1 MKQIFKHP
9 RRLVTGL
16 AAVGIAPALATVAQ
30 ADTEP
35 FPAEL
40 TQLIAE
46 AKALNIQVVEGP
58 NKTFGTNVDLQT
70 YYDSL
75 VHKLQ
80 DLVIQAK
87 TTKATNENAQKAYQE
102 AQAKYE
108 KDLATYQA
116 KQKEYEA
123 QKTQFSQESDQY
135 KKLQAD
141 YQKQLAEYQQKLD
154 AWKQQSKADADAQTK
169 YQADLAQYE
178 KLKQEDAKAQAEYEK
193 KKADYE
199 KASTQASE
207 DTSHYNEA
215 KKEYAKAMAD
225 YQAKLAQYK
234 TDLADYE
241 TKKAQYDKD
250 LAEYNKAVAGSST
263 SDSEYAKKLTE
274 YETAK
279 KKYDADLVAYNQA
292 QSKYQSDLATY
303 KTQKAQYDSAMAQM
317 EATKNQAGHLSQAA
331 AQSLVYRSEPT
342 ARATGSDLVNAQP
355 ITRAGLQR
363 AFDRVGLDRYYIDEL
378 VNNKDAFNIAVSS
391 TGSTQ
396 ESMSTNG
403 KQGLG
408 AGQDSITAYRIGRNG
423 SLTIDYTN
431 LKNSSYNGEP
441 LSKVSMTVSIDPS
454 SQNISDS
461 GIVAFTQDPKLGF
474 NVQFRRGDDNNKR
487 YMLKF
492 NVTMKFYDSKGNLIN
507 LTDENNA
514 LLGMSSFNSHQEPI
528 GIVEGFVPGPGTS
541 VIGITGSSIQNQ
553 GGRYYSNKLEN
564 TQGQFGQDNID
575 STNNPYFWYLGSVLK
590 MTGTSPTFQVF
601 SGDPTQ
607 FGRPEPD
614 RTYIPGLWMTATSE
628 LATTVAIK
636 PTEPKAPVK
645 PTEPVKPT
653 KSPTTVP
660 NKPVEPKKP
669 VAPEKPSITP
679 PVTPNTPPTT
689 PPTPPTPKAG
699 EKPKE
704 PTPKA
709 GEKPKE
715 PESPNRPQPKD
726 PADPATTP
734 PVKPEA
740 PKVTPTQ
747 IPPFT
752 VQKGSVTELKTT
764 RWITVTGA
772 ILKAPVVAPDF
783 KPKDTFPGYEF
794 VETKVDG
801 SITTHIYRPIEK
813 PVKKVTTIWV
823 TVTGEVLKP
832 RTDGEKP
839 KENFDGYEF
848 VRTDKDKDGNTTH
861 IYRPVEK
868 PVKKVT
874 TIWVTEK
881 GQVLKPRT
889 DGEHPKEN
897 FDGYEFVR
905 TDKDKDG
912 NTTHIYRP
920 IEKPTKKVTTIWVT
934 EKGQVL
940 KPRTDGEHPKEN
952 FDGYEFVRTDK
963 DKDGNTTHI
972 YRPIEKPVKKV
983 TTIWVTEKG
992 EVLKPRTDGEQPK
1005 VDFDGYEFVRTDKDK
1020 DGNTTHIYRKIEK
1033 PVKKVTTIWV
1043 TEKGQVLKPRT
1054 DGEHPKENF
1063 DGYEFVRTD
1072 KDKDGN
1078 ISHIYKPVKKVTTIW
1093 VTEKGEVLKPRTD
1106 GEQPKENFDGYEFV
1120 RTDKDKDGNTT
1131 HIYRKVE
1138 KSVKK
1143 VTTIWVTEKGEVLKP
1158 RADGEQPKVDFDGYE
1173 FVRTDKD
1180 KDGNISHIYRKV
1192 EKPVKKVTTIWV
1204 TEKGEVLKPRTD
1216 GEQPKVDFDGYEFV
1230 RTDKDKDGN
1239 ISHIYRK
1246 VEKPKVER
1254 KDDKLVYT
1262 PQTAKELPKTGDAGA
1277 LFSFFGALFAGGGL
1291 AGIKRRK
1298 NRK

>member
-1020 DGNTTHIYRKIEK
+1020 DGNTTHIYRKVEK

>member
-9 RRLVTGL
+9 RKLVTGL
-16 AAVGIAPALATVAQ
+16 AAVGIAPALVTVAH

-35 FPAEL
+35 FPTEL

-70 YYDSL
+70 YYDNL

-87 TTKATNENAQKAYQE
+87 TVQTTNENAQKAYQE

-123 QKTQFSQESDQY
+123 QKTQFSQDSDTY

-141 YQKQLAEYQQKLD
+141 YQKQLAEYQKKLD
-154 AWKQQSKADADAQTK
+154 AWKQQSKADADAQAK

-207 DTSHYNEA
+207 DTSHYTEA
-215 KKEYAKAMAD
+215 KKEYEKAMAD

-241 TKKAQYDKD
+241 TKKAQYDQD

-263 SDSEYAKKLTE
+263 SDSEYAKKLAE

-279 KKYDADLVAYNQA
+279 KKYDADLAAYNQA
-292 QSKYQSDLATY
+292 QTKYQSDLATY

-317 EATKNQAGHLSQAA
+317 EANKNQQGHLSQAA

-342 ARATGSDLVNAQP
+342 ARATGSNLVNAQP

-378 VNNKDAFNIAVSS
+378 VGNEEAFNIAVSS

-431 LKNSSYNGEP
+431 LRNSSYNGEP

-454 SQNISDS
+454 SQNISDY

-474 NVQFRRGDDNNKR
+474 NVQFRKGDVNNKR

-507 LTDENNA
+507 LTDENKA
-514 LLGMSSFNSHQEPI
+514 LLGMSSFNSHQEPV
-528 GIVEGFVPGPGTS
+528 GTVEGFVPGPGTS

-553 GGRYYSNKLEN
+553 GGRYYSIKEEN
-564 TQGQFGQDNID
+564 TMNQFGQENID
-575 STNNPYFWYLGSVLK
+575 STNSPYFWYLGSVLQ
-590 MTGTSPTFQVF
+590 MTGTSPTFQVL

-607 FGRPEPD
+607 FGRPESS
-614 RTYIPGLWMTATSE
+614 RTFIPGIWMTATSE

-679 PVTPNTPPTT
+679 PVSPNTPPTT

-715 PESPNRPQPKD
+715 PQAPNRPQPKD

-752 VQKGSVTELKTT
+752 IQKGSVTELKTT

-772 ILKAPVVAPDF
+772 TLKAPVVAPDF

-801 SITTHIYRPIEK
+801 SI
-813 PVKKVTTIWV
+813 
-823 TVTGEVLKP
+823 
-832 RTDGEKP
+832 
-839 KENFDGYEF
+839 
-848 VRTDKDKDGNTTH
+848 
-861 IYRPVEK
+861 
-868 PVKKVT
+868 
-874 TIWVTEK
+874 
-881 GQVLKPRT
+881 
-889 DGEHPKEN
+889 
-897 FDGYEFVR
+897 
-905 TDKDKDG
+905 
-912 NTTHIYRP
+912 TTHIYRP

-992 EVLKPRTDGEQPK
+992 QVLKPRTDGEQPK
-1005 VDFDGYEFVRTDKDK
+1005 ENFDGYEFVRTDKDK
-1020 DGNTTHIYRKIEK
+1020 DGNITHIYRKVEK

-1078 ISHIYKPVKKVTTIW
+1078 TTHIYRKVEKPVKKITTIW
-1093 VTEKGEVLKPRTD
+1093 VTEKGEVLKPRT
-1106 GEQPKENFDGYEFV
+1106 
-1120 RTDKDKDGNTT
+1120 
-1131 HIYRKVE
+1131 
-1138 KSVKK
+1138 
-1143 VTTIWVTEKGEVLKP
+1143 
-1158 RADGEQPKVDFDGYE
+1158 DGEQPKVDFDGYE

-1239 ISHIYRK
+1239 ISHIYRQVEKPVKKVTTIWVTETGEVLKPRTDGEQPKVDFDGYEFVRTDKDKDGNISHIYRK

-1254 KDDKLVYT
+1254 KDDKLVYQ
-1262 PQTAKELPKTGDAGA
+1262 PQTAKELPKTGDAGTLVGILGGLLA
-1277 LFSFFGALFAGGGL
+1277 SGGL
-1291 AGIKRRK
+1291 AGLKRKKRQK
-1298 NRK
+1298 

>member
-9 RRLVTGL
+9 RTFVTGL

-70 YYDSL
+70 YYDNL

-87 TTKATNENAQKAYQE
+87 ETKTTNENAQKTYQE

-108 KDLATYQA
+108 KDLADYEA
-116 KQKEYEA
+116 KQKAYEA
-123 QKTQFSQESDQY
+123 QKTQFSQDSDAY

-141 YQKQLAEYQQKLD
+141 YQKQLAEYQKKLD
-154 AWKQQSKADADAQTK
+154 AWKQQSKADADAQAK

-178 KLKQEDAKAQAEYEK
+178 KLKQEDVKAQAEYEK

-199 KASTQASE
+199 TASTQASE

-263 SDSEYAKKLTE
+263 SDSEYAKKLAE

-279 KKYDADLVAYNQA
+279 KKYDADLAAYNQA
-292 QSKYQSDLATY
+292 QTKYQSDLATY

-317 EATKNQAGHLSQAA
+317 EANKNQQGHLSQAA

-342 ARATGSDLVNAQP
+342 ARATGSNLVNAQP
-355 ITRAGLQR
+355 ITRAGLGR

-378 VNNKDAFNIAVSS
+378 VGNEEAFNIAINS
-391 TGSTQ
+391 TGSSQ

-408 AGQDSITAYRIGRNG
+408 AGKDTITAYRIGRNG

-431 LKNSSYNGEP
+431 LRNSSYNGEP

-454 SQNISDS
+454 SQNISDY

-474 NVQFRRGDDNNKR
+474 NVQFRKGDVNNKR

-507 LTDENNA
+507 LTDENKA
-514 LLGMSSFNSHQEPI
+514 LLGMSSFNSHQEPV
-528 GIVEGFVPGPGTS
+528 GTVEGFVPGPGTS

-553 GGRYYSNKLEN
+553 GGRYYSIKEEN
-564 TQGQFGQDNID
+564 TMNQFGQENID
-575 STNNPYFWYLGSVLK
+575 STNSPYFWYLGSVLQ
-590 MTGTSPTFQVF
+590 MTGTSPTFQVL

-607 FGRPEPD
+607 FGRPESS
-614 RTYIPGLWMTATSE
+614 RTFIPGIWMTATSE

-679 PVTPNTPPTT
+679 PVSPNTPPTT

-715 PESPNRPQPKD
+715 PQAPNRPQPKD

-734 PVKPEA
+734 PVKPET

-764 RWITVTGA
+764 RWITVTGKT
-772 ILKAPVVAPDF
+772 LKAPVVAPDF
-783 KPKDTFPGYEF
+783 KPKDTFPDYEF
-794 VETKVDG
+794 VETKVEG
-801 SITTHIYRPIEK
+801 SVTTHIYKPVEK
-813 PVKKVTTIWV
+813 PTKKVTTIWV

-832 RTDGEKP
+832 RTDGE
-839 KENFDGYEF
+839 
-848 VRTDKDKDGNTTH
+848 
-861 IYRPVEK
+861 
-868 PVKKVT
+868 
-874 TIWVTEK
+874 
-881 GQVLKPRT
+881 Q
-889 DGEHPKEN
+889 PKEN

-920 IEKPTKKVTTIWVT
+920 IKKVTTIWVT
-934 EKGQVL
+934 VTGEVL
-940 KPRTDGEHPKEN
+940 KPRTDGEQPKEN

-972 YRPIEKPVKKV
+972 YRPIKKV
-983 TTIWVTEKG
+983 TTIWITEKG
-992 EVLKPRTDGEQPK
+992 EILKPRTDGEQPK
-1005 VDFDGYEFVRTDKDK
+1005 ENFDGYEFVRTDKDK
-1020 DGNTTHIYRKIEK
+1020 DGNTTHIYRKVE
-1033 PVKKVTTIWV
+1033 
-1043 TEKGQVLKPRT
+1043 
-1054 DGEHPKENF
+1054 
-1063 DGYEFVRTD
+1063 
-1072 KDKDGN
+1072 
-1078 ISHIYKPVKKVTTIW
+1078 KPVKKVTTIW

-1138 KSVKK
+1138 KPVKK

-1158 RADGEQPKVDFDGYE
+1158 RTDGEQPKENFDGYEFVRTDKDKDGNISHIYKPVKKVTTIWVTETGDVLKPRTDGEQPKVDFDGYE

-1180 KDGNISHIYRKV
+1180 KDGNISHIYRQV

-1204 TEKGEVLKPRTD
+1204 TETGEVLKPRTD

-1246 VEKPKVER
+1246 VPQPKVER
-1254 KDDKLVYT
+1254 KDDKLVYQ
-1262 PQTAKELPKTGDAGA
+1262 PQTAKELPKTGDAGT
-1277 LFSFFGALFAGGGL
+1277 LVGILGGLLAGGGL
-1291 AGIKRRK
+1291 AGLKRKKRQK
-1298 NRK
+1298 

>member
-9 RRLVTGL
+9 RTLVTGL
-16 AAVGIAPALATVAQ
+16 AAVGIVPALATVAQ

-35 FPAEL
+35 FPVEL

-46 AKALNIQVVEGP
+46 AKALDIQVVEGP

-70 YYDSL
+70 YYDNL
-75 VHKLQ
+75 IHQLQ

-87 TTKATNENAQKAYQE
+87 ETKTTNENAQKAYQE

-116 KQKEYEA
+116 KQKAYEA
-123 QKTQFSQESDQY
+123 QKTQFSQDSDAY

-141 YQKQLAEYQQKLD
+141 YQKQLAEYQKKLD
-154 AWKQQSKADADAQTK
+154 AWKQQSKADADAQAK

-193 KKADYE
+193 AKADYE

-207 DTSHYNEA
+207 DTNHYTEA
-215 KKEYAKAMAD
+215 KKEYEKAMAD

-234 TDLADYE
+234 TDLANYE

-250 LAEYNKAVAGSST
+250 LAEYNKANASAST
-263 SDSEYAKKLTE
+263 SDSEYAKKLAE

-279 KKYDADLVAYNQA
+279 KKYDADLAAYNQA
-292 QSKYQSDLATY
+292 QSKYQSDLVTY
-303 KTQKAQYDSAMAQM
+303 KTQKAQYDSAIAQM
-317 EATKNQAGHLSQAA
+317 EANKNQAGHLSQAA

-342 ARATGSDLVNAQP
+342 ARATGTNLVNAQP

-378 VNNKDAFNIAVSS
+378 VNNKDAFNIAINS
-391 TGSTQ
+391 TGSSQ
-396 ESMSTNG
+396 ESLSTNG

-408 AGQDSITAYRIGRNG
+408 AGQDTITAYRIGRNG
-423 SLTIDYTN
+423 SLTVDYTN

-454 SQNISDS
+454 SQNISDY

-492 NVTMKFYDSKGNLIN
+492 NVTMKFYDAKGNLIN
-507 LTDENNA
+507 LTDDNNA

-528 GIVEGFVPGPGTS
+528 GIVEGFAPGQGTS

-636 PTEPKAPVK
+636 PTEPKAPIK
-645 PTEPVKPT
+645 PTEPVKPDKVT
-653 KSPTTVP
+653 SAVP
-660 NKPVEPKKP
+660 NKPAEPKKP

-679 PVTPNTPPTT
+679 PVSPNTPPTT

-715 PESPNRPQPKD
+715 PQAPNRPQPKD

-764 RWITVTGA
+764 RWITVTGKT
-772 ILKAPVVAPDF
+772 LKAPVVAPDF
-783 KPKDTFPGYEF
+783 KPKDTFPDYEF

-813 PVKKVTTIWV
+813 PVKKVTTIW
-823 TVTGEVLKP
+823 
-832 RTDGEKP
+832 
-839 KENFDGYEF
+839 
-848 VRTDKDKDGNTTH
+848 
-861 IYRPVEK
+861 I
-868 PVKKVT
+868 
-874 TIWVTEK
+874 
-881 GQVLKPRT
+881 
-889 DGEHPKEN
+889 
-897 FDGYEFVR
+897 
-905 TDKDKDG
+905 
-912 NTTHIYRP
+912 
-920 IEKPTKKVTTIWVT
+920 T

-983 TTIWVTEKG
+983 TTIW
-992 EVLKPRTDGEQPK
+992 
-1005 VDFDGYEFVRTDKDK
+1005 
-1020 DGNTTHIYRKIEK
+1020 I
-1033 PVKKVTTIWV
+1033 

-1078 ISHIYKPVKKVTTIW
+1078 TTHIYRPIKKVTTIWVTVTGEVLKPRTDGEQPKENFDGYEFVRTDKDKDGNTTHIYRPIKKVTTIWVTEKGEVLKPRTDGEQSKENFDGYEFVRTDKDKDGNTTHIYRKVEKPVKKVTTIW

-1120 RTDKDKDGNTT
+1120 RTDKDNDGNTT

-1138 KSVKK
+1138 KPVKI

-1158 RADGEQPKVDFDGYE
+1158 RTDGEQPKENFDGYEFVRTDKDKDGNISHIYRKVEKPVKKVTTIWVTETGEVLKPRTDGEQPKVDFDGYE

-1204 TEKGEVLKPRTD
+1204 TETGEVLKPRTD
-1216 GEQPKVDFDGYEFV
+1216 GEQPNVDFDGYEFV
-1230 RTDKDKDGN
+1230 RTDKDQDGN

-1254 KDDKLVYT
+1254 KDDKLVYQ
-1262 PQTAKELPKTGDAGA
+1262 PQTAKELPKTGDAGT
-1277 LFSFFGALFAGGGL
+1277 LVGILGSLLMGGGL
-1291 AGIKRRK
+1291 AGFKRKKRQK
-1298 NRK
+1298 

>member
-9 RRLVTGL
+9 RTLVTGL
-16 AAVGIAPALATVAQ
+16 TAVGIAPAVVTVAQ

-35 FPAEL
+35 FPTEL

-46 AKALNIQVVEGP
+46 AKELNIQVVEGP
-58 NKTFGTNVDLQT
+58 DKTFNTDIELQS
-70 YYDSL
+70 YYTQL
-75 VHKLQ
+75 LHQLQ

-87 TTKATNENAQKAYQE
+87 EAKATNENAQKAYQE

-108 KDLATYQA
+108 KDLADYEA
-116 KQKEYEA
+116 KQNAYEA
-123 QKTQFSQESDQY
+123 QKTQFSQDSDAY

-141 YQKQLAEYQQKLD
+141 YQKQLSEYQKKLD
-154 AWKQQSKADADAQTK
+154 AWKQQSKTDADAQTK

-193 KKADYE
+193 AKADYEKAKADYE
-199 KASTQASE
+199 KASTQTSE
-207 DTSHYNEA
+207 GTSRYTEA
-215 KKEYAKAMAD
+215 KKEYEKAMAD

-241 TKKAQYDKD
+241 TKKAKYDKD

-263 SDSEYAKKLTE
+263 SDSEYAKKLAA

-279 KKYDADLVAYNQA
+279 KKYDTDLAAYNQA

-303 KTQKAQYDSAMAQM
+303 KTQKAQYDNAIAQM

-342 ARATGSDLVNAQP
+342 AKATGTNLVHAQP

-363 AFDRVGLDRYYIDEL
+363 AFDRLGLDRYYIDEL
-378 VNNKDAFNIAVSS
+378 VNNKEAFNIAINS

-396 ESMSTNG
+396 ESMPTNG

-423 SLTIDYTN
+423 SLTVDYTN

-441 LSKVSMTVSIDPS
+441 LSKVSMTISIDPS

-507 LTDENNA
+507 LTDDNKA

-528 GIVEGFVPGPGTS
+528 GVVEGFVPGPGTS

-553 GGRYYSNKLEN
+553 GGRYYSTKLEN

-590 MTGTSPTFQVF
+590 MTGTSPTFQIF

-607 FGRPEPD
+607 FGRPEPSS
-614 RTYIPGLWMTATSE
+614 TYIPGLWMTVTSE

-669 VAPEKPSITP
+669 VAPEKPSINP
-679 PVTPNTPPTT
+679 PVSPNTPPTT

-699 EKPKE
+699 EKPKA

-715 PESPNRPQPKD
+715 PQAPNRPQPKD

-740 PKVTPTQ
+740 PKVTP
-747 IPPFT
+747 IPNRSFT
-752 VQKGSVTELKTT
+752 VQKGSVTKPVEKP
-764 RWITVTGA
+764 VT
-772 ILKAPVVAPDF
+772 
-783 KPKDTFPGYEF
+783 KPSK
-794 VETKVDG
+794 K
-801 SITTHIYRPIEK
+801 PIEK

-823 TVTGEVLKP
+823 TVTGKVLKP
-832 RTDGEKP
+832 RTDGE
-839 KENFDGYEF
+839 
-848 VRTDKDKDGNTTH
+848 
-861 IYRPVEK
+861 
-868 PVKKVT
+868 
-874 TIWVTEK
+874 
-881 GQVLKPRT
+881 Q
-889 DGEHPKEN
+889 
-897 FDGYEFVR
+897 
-905 TDKDKDG
+905 
-912 NTTHIYRP
+912 
-920 IEKPTKKVTTIWVT
+920 
-934 EKGQVL
+934 
-940 KPRTDGEHPKEN
+940 PKEN

-983 TTIWVTEKG
+983 TTIWVTETGK
-992 EVLKPRTDGEQPK
+992 VLKPRTDGEQPK
-1005 VDFDGYEFVRTDKDK
+1005 ENFEGYEFVRTDKDK
-1020 DGNTTHIYRKIEK
+1020 DGNVYHIYRPIEK
-1033 PVKKVTTIWV
+1033 PIKKVTTIWV
-1043 TEKGQVLKPRT
+1043 TEKGK
-1054 DGEHPKENF
+1054 
-1063 DGYEFVRTD
+1063 
-1072 KDKDGN
+1072 
-1078 ISHIYKPVKKVTTIW
+1078 
-1093 VTEKGEVLKPRTD
+1093 VLKPRTD

-1120 RTDKDKDGNTT
+1120 RT
-1131 HIYRKVE
+1131 E
-1138 KSVKK
+1138 
-1143 VTTIWVTEKGEVLKP
+1143 
-1158 RADGEQPKVDFDGYE
+1158 
-1173 FVRTDKD
+1173 KD
-1180 KDGNISHIYRKV
+1180 KDGNIYHLY
-1192 EKPVKKVTTIWV
+1192 KPVVKETPK
-1204 TEKGEVLKPRTD
+1204 EPSKPEVKQAV
-1216 GEQPKVDFDGYEFV
+1216 QP
-1230 RTDKDKDGN
+1230 
-1239 ISHIYRK
+1239 
-1246 VEKPKVER
+1246 P
-1254 KDDKLVYT
+1254 
-1262 PQTAKELPKTGDAGA
+1262 TAKELPKTGDAGM
-1277 LFSFFGALFAGGGL
+1277 LTSMFGGLFAGTGFLGF
-1291 AGIKRRK
+1291 KRRK
-1298 NRK
+1298 NRKK

>member
-1 MKQIFKHP
+1 MKQIFTHP

-70 YYDSL
+70 YYDNL
-75 VHKLQ
+75 VHQLQ

-87 TTKATNENAQKAYQE
+87 TTKANNENAQKAYQE

-108 KDLATYQA
+108 KDLADYEA
-116 KQKEYEA
+116 KQKAYEA
-123 QKTQFSQESDQY
+123 QKTQFSQDSDAY

-141 YQKQLAEYQQKLD
+141 YQKQLAEYQKKLD
-154 AWKQQSKADADAQTK
+154 AWKQQSKADADAQAK

-178 KLKQEDAKAQAEYEK
+178 KLKQEDTKAQAEYEK

-241 TKKAQYDKD
+241 TKKAQYDQD

-263 SDSEYAKKLTE
+263 SDSEYAKKLAE

-279 KKYDADLVAYNQA
+279 KKYDADLAAYNQA
-292 QSKYQSDLATY
+292 QTKYQSDLATY
-303 KTQKAQYDSAMAQM
+303 KTQKAQYDSAMAQT
-317 EATKNQAGHLSQAA
+317 EANKNQQGHLSQAA

-342 ARATGSDLVNAQP
+342 ARATGTNLVNAQP
-355 ITRAGLQR
+355 ITRAGLGR

-378 VNNKDAFNIAVSS
+378 VGNEEAFNMAINS
-391 TGSTQ
+391 TGSSQ

-408 AGQDSITAYRIGRNG
+408 AGKDTITAYRIGRNG

-431 LKNSSYNGEP
+431 LRNSSYNGEP

-454 SQNISDS
+454 SQNISDY

-474 NVQFRRGDDNNKR
+474 NVQFRKGDVNNKR

-507 LTDENNA
+507 LTDENKA
-514 LLGMSSFNSHQEPI
+514 LLGMSSFNSHQEPV
-528 GIVEGFVPGPGTS
+528 GTVEGFVPGPGTS

-553 GGRYYSNKLEN
+553 GGRYYSIKEEN
-564 TQGQFGQDNID
+564 TMNQFGQENID
-575 STNNPYFWYLGSVLK
+575 STNSPYFWYLGSVLQ
-590 MTGTSPTFQVF
+590 MTGTSPTFQVL

-607 FGRPEPD
+607 FGRPESS
-614 RTYIPGLWMTATSE
+614 RTFIPGIWMTATSE

-679 PVTPNTPPTT
+679 PVSPNTPPTT

-715 PESPNRPQPKD
+715 PQAPNRPQPKD

-764 RWITVTGA
+764 RWITVTGKT
-772 ILKAPVVAPDF
+772 LKAPVVAPDF

-823 TVTGEVLKP
+823 TEKGKVLKP
-832 RTDGEKP
+832 RTDGEQP

-912 NTTHIYRP
+912 NITHIYRP
-920 IEKPTKKVTTIWVT
+920 IKKVTTIWVT
-934 EKGQVL
+934 EKGEVL

-972 YRPIEKPVKKV
+972 YRKVEKPVKKV

-992 EVLKPRTDGEQPK
+992 E
-1005 VDFDGYEFVRTDKDK
+1005 
-1020 DGNTTHIYRKIEK
+1020 
-1033 PVKKVTTIWV
+1033 
-1043 TEKGQVLKPRT
+1043 VLKPRT

-1078 ISHIYKPVKKVTTIW
+1078 ITHIYRKVEKPIKKVTTIW

-1106 GEQPKENFDGYEFV
+1106 GEQPKEN
-1120 RTDKDKDGNTT
+1120 
-1131 HIYRKVE
+1131 
-1138 KSVKK
+1138 
-1143 VTTIWVTEKGEVLKP
+1143 
-1158 RADGEQPKVDFDGYE
+1158 FDGYE

-1254 KDDKLVYT
+1254 KDDKLVYQ
-1262 PQTAKELPKTGDAGA
+1262 PQTAKELPKTGDTGT
-1277 LFSFFGALFAGGGL
+1277 LVGILGSLLMGGGL
-1291 AGIKRRK
+1291 AGLKRKKRQK
-1298 NRK
+1298 

>member
-1 MKQIFKHP
+1 M
-9 RRLVTGL
+9 
-16 AAVGIAPALATVAQ
+16 
-30 ADTEP
+30 
-35 FPAEL
+35 
-40 TQLIAE
+40 
-46 AKALNIQVVEGP
+46 
-58 NKTFGTNVDLQT
+58 DLQT
-70 YYDSL
+70 YYDNL

-87 TTKATNENAQKAYQE
+87 TTKATNENAQKTYQE

-108 KDLATYQA
+108 KDLADYEA
-116 KQKEYEA
+116 KQKAYEA
-123 QKTQFSQESDQY
+123 QKTQFSQDSDAY

-141 YQKQLAEYQQKLD
+141 YQKQLAEYQKKLD
-154 AWKQQSKADADAQTK
+154 AWKQQSKADADAQAK

-263 SDSEYAKKLTE
+263 SDSEYAKKLAE

-279 KKYDADLVAYNQA
+279 KKYDADLAAYNQA
-292 QSKYQSDLATY
+292 QTKYQSDLATY

-317 EATKNQAGHLSQAA
+317 EANKNQQGHLSQAA

-342 ARATGSDLVNAQP
+342 ARATGSNLVNAQP
-355 ITRAGLQR
+355 ITRAGLGR

-378 VNNKDAFNIAVSS
+378 VGNEEAFNIAINS
-391 TGSTQ
+391 TGSSQ

-408 AGQDSITAYRIGRNG
+408 AGKDTITAYRIGRTG
-423 SLTIDYTN
+423 SLTVDYTN

-454 SQNISDS
+454 SQNISDY

-474 NVQFRRGDDNNKR
+474 NVQFRKGDVNNKR

-507 LTDENNA
+507 LTDENKA
-514 LLGMSSFNSHQEPI
+514 LLGMSSFNSHQEPV
-528 GIVEGFVPGPGTS
+528 GTVEGFVPGPGTS

-553 GGRYYSNKLEN
+553 GGRYYSIKEEN
-564 TQGQFGQDNID
+564 TMNQFGQENID
-575 STNNPYFWYLGSVLK
+575 STNSPYFWYLGSVLQ
-590 MTGTSPTFQVF
+590 MTGTSPTFQVL

-607 FGRPEPD
+607 FGRPESS
-614 RTYIPGLWMTATSE
+614 RTFIPGIWMTATSE

-679 PVTPNTPPTT
+679 PVSPNTPPTT

-715 PESPNRPQPKD
+715 PQAPNRPQPKD

-772 ILKAPVVAPDF
+772 TLKAPVVAPDF

-813 PVKKVTTIWV
+813 PVKKVTTIWI
-823 TVTGEVLKP
+823 TENGQVLKP
-832 RTDGEKP
+832 RTNGEQP

-934 EKGQVL
+934 EKGEVL

-972 YRPIEKPVKKV
+972 YRKV
-983 TTIWVTEKG
+983 E
-992 EVLKPRTDGEQPK
+992 
-1005 VDFDGYEFVRTDKDK
+1005 
-1020 DGNTTHIYRKIEK
+1020 
-1033 PVKKVTTIWV
+1033 
-1043 TEKGQVLKPRT
+1043 
-1054 DGEHPKENF
+1054 
-1063 DGYEFVRTD
+1063 
-1072 KDKDGN
+1072 
-1078 ISHIYKPVKKVTTIW
+1078 KPVKKVTTIW

-1138 KSVKK
+1138 K
-1143 VTTIWVTEKGEVLKP
+1143 
-1158 RADGEQPKVDFDGYE
+1158 
-1173 FVRTDKD
+1173 
-1180 KDGNISHIYRKV
+1180 
-1192 EKPVKKVTTIWV
+1192 PVKKVTTIWV

-1239 ISHIYRK
+1239 TTHIYRKVEKPLKKVTTIWVTETGEVLKPRTDGEQPKENFDGYEFVRTDKDKDGNISHIYRKVEKPVKKVTTIWVTETGEVLKPRTDGEQPKENFDGYEFVRTDKDKDGNISHIYRK

-1254 KDDKLVYT
+1254 KDDKLVYQ
-1262 PQTAKELPKTGDAGA
+1262 PQTAKELPKTGDAGT
-1277 LFSFFGALFAGGGL
+1277 LVGILGGLLAGGGL
-1291 AGIKRRK
+1291 AGLKRKKRQK
-1298 NRK
+1298 

>member
-9 RRLVTGL
+9 RKLVTGL
-16 AAVGIAPALATVAQ
+16 AAVGIAPALVTVAH

-35 FPAEL
+35 FPTEL

-70 YYDSL
+70 YYDNL

-87 TTKATNENAQKAYQE
+87 TVQTTNENAQKAYQE

-123 QKTQFSQESDQY
+123 QKTQFSQDSDTY

-141 YQKQLAEYQQKLD
+141 YQKQLAEYQKKLD
-154 AWKQQSKADADAQTK
+154 AWKQQSKADADAQAK

-215 KKEYAKAMAD
+215 KEYVKAMAD

-241 TKKAQYDKD
+241 TKKAQYDQD

-263 SDSEYAKKLTE
+263 SDSEYAKKLAE

-279 KKYDADLVAYNQA
+279 KKYDADLATYNQA
-292 QSKYQSDLATY
+292 QTKYQSDLATY

-317 EATKNQAGHLSQAA
+317 EANKNQQGHLSQAA

-342 ARATGSDLVNAQP
+342 ARATGSNLVNAQP

-689 PPTPPTPKAG
+689 PPTPPTPKTG

-764 RWITVTGA
+764 RWITVTGKT
-772 ILKAPVVAPDF
+772 LKAPVVAPDF

-823 TVTGEVLKP
+823 TEKGKVLKP
-832 RTDGEKP
+832 RTDGEQP

-881 GQVLKPRT
+881 GEVLKPRT

-920 IEKPTKKVTTIWVT
+920 IKKVTTIWIT
-934 EKGQVL
+934 EQGQVL
-940 KPRTDGEHPKEN
+940 KPRTDGEQPKEN

-1020 DGNTTHIYRKIEK
+1020 DGNTTHIYRKVEK

-1043 TEKGQVLKPRT
+1043 TEKGEVLKPRT
-1054 DGEHPKENF
+1054 DGEQPKVDF

-1078 ISHIYKPVKKVTTIW
+1078 ISHIYRRVEKPVKKVTTIW
-1093 VTEKGEVLKPRTD
+1093 VTETGEVLKPRTD

-1120 RTDKDKDGNTT
+1120 RTDKDKDGN
-1131 HIYRKVE
+1131 
-1138 KSVKK
+1138 
-1143 VTTIWVTEKGEVLKP
+1143 
-1158 RADGEQPKVDFDGYE
+1158 
-1173 FVRTDKD
+1173 
-1180 KDGNISHIYRKV
+1180 ISHIYRKV
-1192 EKPVKKVTTIWV
+1192 EKPVKRVTTIWV

-1254 KDDKLVYT
+1254 KDDKLVYQ
-1262 PQTAKELPKTGDAGA
+1262 PQTAKELPKTGDAGTLVGILGGLLA
-1277 LFSFFGALFAGGGL
+1277 SGGL
-1291 AGIKRRK
+1291 AGLKRKKRQK
-1298 NRK
+1298 

>member
-9 RRLVTGL
+9 RTFVTGL
-16 AAVGIAPALATVAQ
+16 TAVGIAPALATVAQ

-70 YYDSL
+70 YYDNL
-75 VHKLQ
+75 VHQLQ

-87 TTKATNENAQKAYQE
+87 ETKTTNENAQKTYQE

-108 KDLATYQA
+108 KDLADYEA
-116 KQKEYEA
+116 KQKAYEA
-123 QKTQFSQESDQY
+123 QKTQFSQDSDAY

-154 AWKQQSKADADAQTK
+154 AWKQQLKADADAQAK

-178 KLKQEDAKAQAEYEK
+178 KLKQEDAKAQTDYEK

-263 SDSEYAKKLTE
+263 SDSEYAKKLAE

-279 KKYDADLVAYNQA
+279 KKYDADLAAYNQA
-292 QSKYQSDLATY
+292 QTKYQSDLATY

-317 EATKNQAGHLSQAA
+317 EANKNQQGHLSQAA

-342 ARATGSDLVNAQP
+342 ARATGTNLVNAQP
-355 ITRAGLQR
+355 ITRAGLGR
-363 AFDRVGLDRYYIDEL
+363 AFDHVGLDRYYIDEL
-378 VNNKDAFNIAVSS
+378 VANEEAFNMAINS
-391 TGSTQ
+391 TGSSQ

-408 AGQDSITAYRIGRNG
+408 AGKDTITAYRIGRNG

-431 LKNSSYNGEP
+431 LRNSSYNGEP

-454 SQNISDS
+454 SQNISDY

-474 NVQFRRGDDNNKR
+474 NVQFRKGDVNNKR

-507 LTDENNA
+507 LTDENKA
-514 LLGMSSFNSHQEPI
+514 LLGMSSFNSHQEPV
-528 GIVEGFVPGPGTS
+528 GTVEGFVPGPGTS

-553 GGRYYSNKLEN
+553 GGRYYSIKEEN
-564 TQGQFGQDNID
+564 TMNQFGQENID
-575 STNNPYFWYLGSVLK
+575 STNSPYFWYLGSVLQ
-590 MTGTSPTFQVF
+590 MTGTSPTFQVL

-607 FGRPEPD
+607 FGRPESS
-614 RTYIPGLWMTATSE
+614 RTYIPGMWMTVTSE

-679 PVTPNTPPTT
+679 PVSPNTPPTT

-715 PESPNRPQPKD
+715 PQAPNRPQPKD

-764 RWITVTGA
+764 RWITVTGKT
-772 ILKAPVVAPDF
+772 LKAPVVAPDF

-813 PVKKVTTIWV
+813 PVKKVTTIWI
-823 TVTGEVLKP
+823 TEKGQVLKP
-832 RTDGEKP
+832 RTDGEHPKENFDGYEFVRTDKDKDCNTTHIYRPIEKPTKKVTTIWVTEKVQVLKPRTDGEHP

-861 IYRPVEK
+861 IYRKVEK
-868 PVKKVT
+868 QVKKVT

-920 IEKPTKKVTTIWVT
+920 IKKVTTIWVT

-940 KPRTDGEHPKEN
+940 KPRTDGEQPKEN

-972 YRPIEKPVKKV
+972 YRKVEIPVKKV

-1020 DGNTTHIYRKIEK
+1020 DGNTTHIYRKVEK
-1033 PVKKVTTIWV
+1033 PLKKVTTIWV
-1043 TEKGQVLKPRT
+1043 TET
-1054 DGEHPKENF
+1054 
-1063 DGYEFVRTD
+1063 
-1072 KDKDGN
+1072 
-1078 ISHIYKPVKKVTTIW
+1078 
-1093 VTEKGEVLKPRTD
+1093 
-1106 GEQPKENFDGYEFV
+1106 
-1120 RTDKDKDGNTT
+1120 
-1131 HIYRKVE
+1131 
-1138 KSVKK
+1138 
-1143 VTTIWVTEKGEVLKP
+1143 
-1158 RADGEQPKVDFDGYE
+1158 
-1173 FVRTDKD
+1173 
-1180 KDGNISHIYRKV
+1180 
-1192 EKPVKKVTTIWV
+1192 
-1204 TEKGEVLKPRTD
+1204 GEVLKPRTD

-1254 KDDKLVYT
+1254 KADKLVYT
-1262 PQTAKELPKTGDAGA
+1262 PQTAKELPKTGDAGT
-1277 LFSFFGALFAGGGL
+1277 LVGILGGLLTGGGL
-1291 AGIKRRK
+1291 AGLKRKKRQK
-1298 NRK
+1298 

>member
-40 TQLIAE
+40 AQLINE

-70 YYDSL
+70 YYDNL

-87 TTKATNENAQKAYQE
+87 TVKTTNENAQKAYQE

-108 KDLATYQA
+108 KDLATYEA

-123 QKTQFSQESDQY
+123 QKTQFSQDSDAY

-154 AWKQQSKADADAQTK
+154 TWKQQSKADADAQAK

-193 KKADYE
+193 AKADYE

-207 DTSHYNEA
+207 DTSHYTEA
-215 KKEYAKAMAD
+215 KKEYDKAMAD

-234 TDLADYE
+234 TDLATYE

-250 LAEYNKAVAGSST
+250 LAEYNKANASAST
-263 SDSEYAKKLTE
+263 SDTEYAKKLAE

-292 QSKYQSDLATY
+292 QSKYQMDLATY

-317 EATKNQAGHLSQAA
+317 EANKNQQGHLSQAA

-342 ARATGSDLVNAQP
+342 ARATGSNLVNAQP
-355 ITRAGLQR
+355 ITRSGLQR

-378 VNNKDAFNIAVSS
+378 VNNRDAFNIAVNS
-391 TGSTQ
+391 TGSSQ
-396 ESMSTNG
+396 ESLSTNG

-408 AGQDSITAYRIGRNG
+408 AGKDTITAYRLGRNG

-431 LKNSSYNGEP
+431 LRNSSYNGEP

-454 SQNISDS
+454 SQNISDY

-590 MTGTSPTFQVF
+590 MTGTSPTFQIF

-607 FGRPEPD
+607 FGRPESS
-614 RTYIPGLWMTATSE
+614 RTYIPGIWMTATSE

-679 PVTPNTPPTT
+679 PVSPNTPPTT

-715 PESPNRPQPKD
+715 PQAPNRPQPKD
-726 PADPATTP
+726 PADPAVTP

-740 PKVTPTQ
+740 PKVNTEPL
-747 IPPFT
+747 PPFT

-764 RWITVTGA
+764 RWITVTGKT
-772 ILKAPVVAPDF
+772 LKAPVVAPDF

-794 VETKVDG
+794 VETKVEG
-801 SITTHIYRPIEK
+801 SVTTHIYRPIEK

-823 TVTGEVLKP
+823 TENGKVLKP
-832 RTDGEKP
+832 RTDGEQPKENFDGYEFVRTDKDKDGNTTHVYKPVKKVTTIWVTVTGQVLKPRTDGEQP

-861 IYRPVEK
+861 IYRPIEK
-868 PVKKVT
+868 PIKKVT

-912 NTTHIYRP
+912 NTTHIYR
-920 IEKPTKKVTTIWVT
+920 EV
-934 EKGQVL
+934 
-940 KPRTDGEHPKEN
+940 EN
-952 FDGYEFVRTDK
+952 
-963 DKDGNTTHI
+963 
-972 YRPIEKPVKKV
+972 PVKKV

-992 EVLKPRTDGEQPK
+992 D
-1005 VDFDGYEFVRTDKDK
+1005 
-1020 DGNTTHIYRKIEK
+1020 I
-1033 PVKKVTTIWV
+1033 
-1043 TEKGQVLKPRT
+1043 LKPRT

-1120 RTDKDKDGNTT
+1120 RTDKDKDGN
-1131 HIYRKVE
+1131 
-1138 KSVKK
+1138 
-1143 VTTIWVTEKGEVLKP
+1143 
-1158 RADGEQPKVDFDGYE
+1158 
-1173 FVRTDKD
+1173 
-1180 KDGNISHIYRKV
+1180 ISHIY
-1192 EKPVKKVTTIWV
+1192 KPVKKVTTIWV

-1216 GEQPKVDFDGYEFV
+1216 GEQPKADFDGYEFV

-1254 KDDKLVYT
+1254 KDDKLVYQ
-1262 PQTAKELPKTGDAGA
+1262 PQTAKELPKTGDTGT
-1277 LFSFFGALFAGGGL
+1277 LVGILGGLLTGGGL
-1291 AGIKRRK
+1291 TGLKRKKRQK
-1298 NRK
+1298 

>member
-1 MKQIFKHP
+1 MRKPWLTI
-9 RRLVTGL
+9 RL
-16 AAVGIAPALATVAQ
+16 
-30 ADTEP
+30 
-35 FPAEL
+35 
-40 TQLIAE
+40 
-46 AKALNIQVVEGP
+46 
-58 NKTFGTNVDLQT
+58 
-70 YYDSL
+70 
-75 VHKLQ
+75 
-80 DLVIQAK
+80 
-87 TTKATNENAQKAYQE
+87 
-102 AQAKYE
+102 
-108 KDLATYQA
+108 
-116 KQKEYEA
+116 
-123 QKTQFSQESDQY
+123 
-135 KKLQAD
+135 
-141 YQKQLAEYQQKLD
+141 
-154 AWKQQSKADADAQTK
+154 
-169 YQADLAQYE
+169 
-178 KLKQEDAKAQAEYEK
+178 
-193 KKADYE
+193 
-199 KASTQASE
+199 
-207 DTSHYNEA
+207 
-215 KKEYAKAMAD
+215 
-225 YQAKLAQYK
+225 
-234 TDLADYE
+234 
-241 TKKAQYDKD
+241 
-250 LAEYNKAVAGSST
+250 
-263 SDSEYAKKLTE
+263 
-274 YETAK
+274 
-279 KKYDADLVAYNQA
+279 
-292 QSKYQSDLATY
+292 
-303 KTQKAQYDSAMAQM
+303 
-317 EATKNQAGHLSQAA
+317 
-331 AQSLVYRSEPT
+331 
-342 ARATGSDLVNAQP
+342 
-355 ITRAGLQR
+355 
-363 AFDRVGLDRYYIDEL
+363 
-378 VNNKDAFNIAVSS
+378 
-391 TGSTQ
+391 
-396 ESMSTNG
+396 
-403 KQGLG
+403 
-408 AGQDSITAYRIGRNG
+408 
-423 SLTIDYTN
+423 IDYTN
-431 LKNSSYNGEP
+431 LRNSSYNGEP

-454 SQNISDS
+454 SQNISDY

-474 NVQFRRGDDNNKR
+474 NVQFRKGDVNNKR

-507 LTDENNA
+507 LTDENKA
-514 LLGMSSFNSHQEPI
+514 LLGMSSFNSHQEPV
-528 GIVEGFVPGPGTS
+528 GTVEGFVPGPGTS

-553 GGRYYSNKLEN
+553 GGRYYSIKEEN
-564 TQGQFGQDNID
+564 TMNQFGQENID
-575 STNNPYFWYLGSVLK
+575 STNSPYFWYLGSVLQ
-590 MTGTSPTFQVF
+590 MTGTSPTFQVL

-607 FGRPEPD
+607 FGRPESS
-614 RTYIPGLWMTATSE
+614 RTFIPGIWMTATSE

-679 PVTPNTPPTT
+679 PVSPNTPPTT

-715 PESPNRPQPKD
+715 PQAPNRPQPKD

-734 PVKPEA
+734 PVKPET

-772 ILKAPVVAPDF
+772 TLKAPVVAPDF

-813 PVKKVTTIWV
+813 PVTKVTTIW
-823 TVTGEVLKP
+823 
-832 RTDGEKP
+832 
-839 KENFDGYEF
+839 
-848 VRTDKDKDGNTTH
+848 
-861 IYRPVEK
+861 I
-868 PVKKVT
+868 
-874 TIWVTEK
+874 TEK

-972 YRPIEKPVKKV
+972 YRPIEKPTKKVTTIWVTEKGEVLKPRTDGEHPKENFDGYEFVRTDKDKDGNTTHIYRKVEKPVKKV

-1005 VDFDGYEFVRTDKDK
+1005 ENFDGYEFVRTDKDN
-1020 DGNTTHIYRKIEK
+1020 DGNTTHIYRKVEK

-1078 ISHIYKPVKKVTTIW
+1078 ISHIYRRVEKPVKKVTTIWVTETGEVLKPRTDGEQPKENFDGYEFVRTDKDKDGNISHIYRKVEKPVKRVTTIW

-1120 RTDKDKDGNTT
+1120 RTDKDKDGN
-1131 HIYRKVE
+1131 
-1138 KSVKK
+1138 
-1143 VTTIWVTEKGEVLKP
+1143 
-1158 RADGEQPKVDFDGYE
+1158 
-1173 FVRTDKD
+1173 
-1180 KDGNISHIYRKV
+1180 
-1192 EKPVKKVTTIWV
+1192 
-1204 TEKGEVLKPRTD
+1204 
-1216 GEQPKVDFDGYEFV
+1216 
-1230 RTDKDKDGN
+1230 

-1254 KDDKLVYT
+1254 KDDKLVYQ
-1262 PQTAKELPKTGDAGA
+1262 PQTAKELPKTGDAGTLVGILGGLLA
-1277 LFSFFGALFAGGGL
+1277 SGGL
-1291 AGIKRRK
+1291 AGLKRKKRQK
-1298 NRK
+1298 

>member
-1 MKQIFKHP
+1 
-9 RRLVTGL
+9 
-16 AAVGIAPALATVAQ
+16 
-30 ADTEP
+30 
-35 FPAEL
+35 
-40 TQLIAE
+40 
-46 AKALNIQVVEGP
+46 
-58 NKTFGTNVDLQT
+58 
-70 YYDSL
+70 
-75 VHKLQ
+75 
-80 DLVIQAK
+80 
-87 TTKATNENAQKAYQE
+87 
-102 AQAKYE
+102 
-108 KDLATYQA
+108 
-116 KQKEYEA
+116 
-123 QKTQFSQESDQY
+123 
-135 KKLQAD
+135 
-141 YQKQLAEYQQKLD
+141 
-154 AWKQQSKADADAQTK
+154 
-169 YQADLAQYE
+169 
-178 KLKQEDAKAQAEYEK
+178 
-193 KKADYE
+193 
-199 KASTQASE
+199 
-207 DTSHYNEA
+207 
-215 KKEYAKAMAD
+215 
-225 YQAKLAQYK
+225 
-234 TDLADYE
+234 
-241 TKKAQYDKD
+241 
-250 LAEYNKAVAGSST
+250 
-263 SDSEYAKKLTE
+263 
-274 YETAK
+274 
-279 KKYDADLVAYNQA
+279 
-292 QSKYQSDLATY
+292 
-303 KTQKAQYDSAMAQM
+303 
-317 EATKNQAGHLSQAA
+317 
-331 AQSLVYRSEPT
+331 
-342 ARATGSDLVNAQP
+342 
-355 ITRAGLQR
+355 
-363 AFDRVGLDRYYIDEL
+363 
-378 VNNKDAFNIAVSS
+378 
-391 TGSTQ
+391 
-396 ESMSTNG
+396 
-403 KQGLG
+403 
-408 AGQDSITAYRIGRNG
+408 
-423 SLTIDYTN
+423 
-431 LKNSSYNGEP
+431 
-441 LSKVSMTVSIDPS
+441 
-454 SQNISDS
+454 
-461 GIVAFTQDPKLGF
+461 
-474 NVQFRRGDDNNKR
+474 
-487 YMLKF
+487 MLKF
-492 NVTMKFYDSKGNLIN
+492 NVTMKFYDAKGNLIN
-507 LTDENNA
+507 LTDDNNA

-528 GIVEGFVPGPGTS
+528 GTVEGFVPGPGTS
-541 VIGITGSSIQNQ
+541 VIGITGSSIQSQ
-553 GGRYYSNKLEN
+553 GGRYYSIKEEN
-564 TQGQFGQDNID
+564 TQNQFGQDNID
-575 STNNPYFWYLGSVLK
+575 TTDNPYFWYLGSVLK
-590 MTGTSPTFQVF
+590 MTGTSPTFQIF

-607 FGRPEPD
+607 FGRPESS
-614 RTYIPGLWMTATSE
+614 RTYIPGIWMNVTSE

-689 PPTPPTPKAG
+689 PPTPPTPKTG

-715 PESPNRPQPKD
+715 PQAPNRPQPKD

-740 PKVTPTQ
+740 PKVTPAQ

-764 RWITVTGA
+764 RWITVKGA
-772 ILKAPVVAPDF
+772 TLKAPVVAPDF

-823 TVTGEVLKP
+823 TEKGKVLKP
-832 RTDGEKP
+832 RTDGEQP

-934 EKGQVL
+934 EKGEVL

-972 YRPIEKPVKKV
+972 YRKV
-983 TTIWVTEKG
+983 E
-992 EVLKPRTDGEQPK
+992 
-1005 VDFDGYEFVRTDKDK
+1005 
-1020 DGNTTHIYRKIEK
+1020 
-1033 PVKKVTTIWV
+1033 
-1043 TEKGQVLKPRT
+1043 
-1054 DGEHPKENF
+1054 
-1063 DGYEFVRTD
+1063 
-1072 KDKDGN
+1072 
-1078 ISHIYKPVKKVTTIW
+1078 KPVKKVTTIW

-1138 KSVKK
+1138 KPVKK
-1143 VTTIWVTEKGEVLKP
+1143 VTTIWVTEKGQVLKPRTDGEHPKENFDGYEFVRTDKDKDGNISHIYRRVEKPVKKVTTIWVTETGEVLKP
-1158 RADGEQPKVDFDGYE
+1158 RTDGEQPKENFDGYE

-1192 EKPVKKVTTIWV
+1192 EKPVKRVTTIWV

-1216 GEQPKVDFDGYEFV
+1216 GEQPKENFDGYEFV

-1254 KDDKLVYT
+1254 KDDKLVYQ
-1262 PQTAKELPKTGDAGA
+1262 PQTAKELPKTGDAGTLVGILGGLLA
-1277 LFSFFGALFAGGGL
+1277 SGGL
-1291 AGIKRRK
+1291 AGLKRKKRQK
-1298 NRK
+1298 

>member
-35 FPAEL
+35 FPTEL

-70 YYDSL
+70 YYDNL

-87 TTKATNENAQKAYQE
+87 TVKTANEDAQKAYQE

-108 KDLATYQA
+108 KDLAAYQA

-123 QKTQFSQESDQY
+123 QKTQFSQDSDQY

-154 AWKQQSKADADAQTK
+154 AWKQQSKADADAQAK

-178 KLKQEDAKAQAEYEK
+178 KLKQEDAKAQADYEK

-207 DTSHYNEA
+207 DTSHYTEA
-215 KKEYAKAMAD
+215 KKGYEKAMAD

-250 LAEYNKAVAGSST
+250 LAAYNAATTNAST
-263 SDSEYAKKLTE
+263 SDTEYAKKLAE

-279 KKYDADLVAYNQA
+279 KKYDADLVTYNQA
-292 QSKYQSDLATY
+292 QAKYQSDLATY
-303 KTQKAQYDSAMAQM
+303 KTQKAQYDSAMAQI
-317 EATKNQAGHLSQAA
+317 EANKNQQGHLSQAA

-342 ARATGSDLVNAQP
+342 ARATGTNLVNAQP

-378 VNNKDAFNIAVSS
+378 VNNKDAFNIAINS
-391 TGSTQ
+391 TGSSQ
-396 ESMSTNG
+396 ESLSTNG

-408 AGQDSITAYRIGRNG
+408 AGQDTITAYRIGRNG
-423 SLTIDYTN
+423 SLTVDYTN
-431 LKNSSYNGEP
+431 LRNSSYDGEP

-454 SQNISDS
+454 SQNISDY

-474 NVQFRRGDDNNKR
+474 NVQFRRGNDNNKR

-507 LTDENNA
+507 LTDDNNA

-528 GIVEGFVPGPGTS
+528 GIVEGFVPGQGTS

-614 RTYIPGLWMTATSE
+614 HTYIPGLWMTATSE

-636 PTEPKAPVK
+636 PTAPKAPVK

-653 KSPTTVP
+653 KGTTTVP
-660 NKPVEPKKP
+660 NKPVEPTKP

-679 PVTPNTPPTT
+679 PVSPNTPPQT

-715 PESPNRPQPKD
+715 PQAPNRPQPKD

-740 PKVTPTQ
+740 PKVTPAQ

-764 RWITVTGA
+764 RWITVTGKT
-772 ILKAPVVAPDF
+772 LKAPVVAPDF
-783 KPKDTFPGYEF
+783 KPKDTFPDYEF
-794 VETKVDG
+794 VETKVNG
-801 SITTHIYRPIEK
+801 SVTTHIYKPVEK
-813 PVKKVTTIWV
+813 PTKKVTTIWV

-832 RTDGEKP
+832 RTDGE
-839 KENFDGYEF
+839 
-848 VRTDKDKDGNTTH
+848 
-861 IYRPVEK
+861 
-868 PVKKVT
+868 
-874 TIWVTEK
+874 
-881 GQVLKPRT
+881 Q
-889 DGEHPKEN
+889 PKEN

-920 IEKPTKKVTTIWVT
+920 I
-934 EKGQVL
+934 
-940 KPRTDGEHPKEN
+940 
-952 FDGYEFVRTDK
+952 
-963 DKDGNTTHI
+963 
-972 YRPIEKPVKKV
+972 
-983 TTIWVTEKG
+983 
-992 EVLKPRTDGEQPK
+992 
-1005 VDFDGYEFVRTDKDK
+1005 
-1020 DGNTTHIYRKIEK
+1020 
-1033 PVKKVTTIWV
+1033 
-1043 TEKGQVLKPRT
+1043 
-1054 DGEHPKENF
+1054 
-1063 DGYEFVRTD
+1063 
-1072 KDKDGN
+1072 
-1078 ISHIYKPVKKVTTIW
+1078 KKVTTIW

-1131 HIYRKVE
+1131 HIYRPI
-1138 KSVKK
+1138 KK

-1158 RADGEQPKVDFDGYE
+1158 RTDGEQPKENFDGYEFVRTDKDKDGNTTHIYRPIKKVTTIWVTEKGQVLKPRTDGEHPKENFDGYEFVRTDKDKDGNITHIYREVEKPVKKVTTIWVTETGKVLKPRTDGEQPKENFDGYEFVRTDKDKDGNISHIYKPVKKVTTIWVTETGKVLKPRTDGEQPKVDFDGYE

-1180 KDGNISHIYRKV
+1180 KDGNISHIY
-1192 EKPVKKVTTIWV
+1192 KPVQKVTTIWV
-1204 TEKGEVLKPRTD
+1204 TETGEVLKPRTD
-1216 GEQPKVDFDGYEFV
+1216 GEQPKADFDGYEFV

-1254 KDDKLVYT
+1254 KDDKLVYQS
-1262 PQTAKELPKTGDAGA
+1262 QTAKELPKTGDTGT
-1277 LFSFFGALFAGGGL
+1277 LVGILGGLLTGGGL
-1291 AGIKRRK
+1291 TGLKRKKRQK
-1298 NRK
+1298 

>member
-9 RRLVTGL
+9 RTFVTGL

-70 YYDSL
+70 YYDNL

-123 QKTQFSQESDQY
+123 QKTQFSQDSDQY

-154 AWKQQSKADADAQTK
+154 AWKQQSKADADAQAK

-199 KASTQASE
+199 KASTQVSE
-207 DTSHYNEA
+207 DTSHYTEA

-225 YQAKLAQYK
+225 YSAKLAQYK

-263 SDSEYAKKLTE
+263 SDSEYAKKLAE

-279 KKYDADLVAYNQA
+279 KKYDVDLAAYNQA
-292 QSKYQSDLATY
+292 QTKYQSDLATY

-317 EATKNQAGHLSQAA
+317 EANKNQQGHLSQAA

-342 ARATGSDLVNAQP
+342 ARAAGSNLVNAQP
-355 ITRAGLQR
+355 ITRAGLGR

-636 PTEPKAPVK
+636 PTEPKAPAK

-679 PVTPNTPPTT
+679 PVSPNTPPTT

-764 RWITVTGA
+764 RWITVTGKT
-772 ILKAPVVAPDF
+772 LKAPVVAPDF

-823 TVTGEVLKP
+823 TEKGKVLKP

-861 IYRPVEK
+861 IYRPIEK

-874 TIWVTEK
+874 TIWITEK

-889 DGEHPKEN
+889 DGEQPKEN

-920 IEKPTKKVTTIWVT
+920 IEKPVKKVTTIWIT

-940 KPRTDGEHPKEN
+940 KPRTDGEQPKEN

-992 EVLKPRTDGEQPK
+992 EVLKPRTDGEHPK
-1005 VDFDGYEFVRTDKDK
+1005 ENFDGYEFVRTDKDK
-1020 DGNTTHIYRKIEK
+1020 DGNITHIYRPI
-1033 PVKKVTTIWV
+1033 KKVTTIWV

-1054 DGEHPKENF
+1054 DGEQPKENF
-1063 DGYEFVRTD
+1063 DGYEFVRTN

-1078 ISHIYKPVKKVTTIW
+1078 TTHIYRKVEKPVKKVTTIW

-1106 GEQPKENFDGYEFV
+1106 GEQPKVDFDGYEFV
-1120 RTDKDKDGNTT
+1120 RTDKDKDGNIS

-1138 KSVKK
+1138 KPVKK

-1158 RADGEQPKVDFDGYE
+1158 RTDGEQPKVDFDGYE

-1254 KDDKLVYT
+1254 KDDKLVYQ
-1262 PQTAKELPKTGDAGA
+1262 PQTAKELPKTGDTGT
-1277 LFSFFGALFAGGGL
+1277 LVGILGSLLMGGGL
-1291 AGIKRRK
+1291 AGLKRKKRQK
-1298 NRK
+1298 

>member
-9 RRLVTGL
+9 RNLVTGL
-16 AAVGIAPALATVAQ
+16 AAVGIAPALVTVAH

-35 FPAEL
+35 FPTEL

-70 YYDSL
+70 YYDNL
-75 VHKLQ
+75 VHQLQ

-87 TTKATNENAQKAYQE
+87 ATKTTNENAQKAYQE

-108 KDLATYQA
+108 KDLADYEA
-116 KQKEYEA
+116 KQKAYEA
-123 QKTQFSQESDQY
+123 QKTQFSQDSDAY

-141 YQKQLAEYQQKLD
+141 YQKQLAEYQKKLD
-154 AWKQQSKADADAQTK
+154 AWKQQSKADADAQAK

-178 KLKQEDAKAQAEYEK
+178 KLKQEDTKAQAEYEK

-263 SDSEYAKKLTE
+263 SDSEYAKKLAE

-279 KKYDADLVAYNQA
+279 KKYDADLAAYNQA
-292 QSKYQSDLATY
+292 QTKYQSDLATY

-317 EATKNQAGHLSQAA
+317 EANKNQQGHLSQAA

-342 ARATGSDLVNAQP
+342 ARATGSNLVNAQP
-355 ITRAGLQR
+355 ITRAGLGR

-378 VNNKDAFNIAVSS
+378 VSNEEAFNMAINS
-391 TGSTQ
+391 TGSSQ

-408 AGQDSITAYRIGRNG
+408 AGKDTITAYRIGRNG

-431 LKNSSYNGEP
+431 LRNSSYNGEP

-454 SQNISDS
+454 SQNISDY

-474 NVQFRRGDDNNKR
+474 NVQFRKGDVNNKR

-507 LTDENNA
+507 LTDENKA
-514 LLGMSSFNSHQEPI
+514 LLGMSSFNSHQEPV
-528 GIVEGFVPGPGTS
+528 GTVEGFVPGPGTS

-553 GGRYYSNKLEN
+553 GGRYYSIKEEN
-564 TQGQFGQDNID
+564 TMNQFGQENID
-575 STNNPYFWYLGSVLK
+575 STNSPYFWYLGSVLQ
-590 MTGTSPTFQVF
+590 MTGTSPTFQVL

-607 FGRPEPD
+607 FGRPESS
-614 RTYIPGLWMTATSE
+614 RTFIPGIWMTATSE

-689 PPTPPTPKAG
+689 PPTPPTPKTG

-715 PESPNRPQPKD
+715 PQAPNRPQPKD

-772 ILKAPVVAPDF
+772 TLKAPVVAPDF

-823 TVTGEVLKP
+823 TEKGKVLKP
-832 RTDGEKP
+832 RTDGEQP

-861 IYRPVEK
+861 IYRPIEK

-874 TIWVTEK
+874 TIWITEK

-920 IEKPTKKVTTIWVT
+920 I
-934 EKGQVL
+934 
-940 KPRTDGEHPKEN
+940 
-952 FDGYEFVRTDK
+952 
-963 DKDGNTTHI
+963 
-972 YRPIEKPVKKV
+972 
-983 TTIWVTEKG
+983 
-992 EVLKPRTDGEQPK
+992 
-1005 VDFDGYEFVRTDKDK
+1005 
-1020 DGNTTHIYRKIEK
+1020 
-1033 PVKKVTTIWV
+1033 
-1043 TEKGQVLKPRT
+1043 
-1054 DGEHPKENF
+1054 
-1063 DGYEFVRTD
+1063 
-1072 KDKDGN
+1072 
-1078 ISHIYKPVKKVTTIW
+1078 KKVTTIW

-1138 KSVKK
+1138 KPVKK

-1158 RADGEQPKVDFDGYE
+1158 RTDGEHPKENFDGYE

-1180 KDGNISHIYRKV
+1180 KDGNITHIYR
-1192 EKPVKKVTTIWV
+1192 PIKKVTTIWV

-1239 ISHIYRK
+1239 TTHIYRKVEKPLKKVTTIWVTETGEVLKPRTDGEQPKENFDGYEFVRTDKDKDGNISHIYRK

-1254 KDDKLVYT
+1254 KDDKLIYQ
-1262 PQTAKELPKTGDAGA
+1262 PQTAKELPKTGDAGT
-1277 LFSFFGALFAGGGL
+1277 LVGILGGLLAGGGL
-1291 AGIKRRK
+1291 VGLKRKKRQK
-1298 NRK
+1298 

>member
-9 RRLVTGL
+9 RTLVTGL
-16 AAVGIAPALATVAQ
+16 AAVGIAPALVTVAH

-35 FPAEL
+35 FPTEL

-70 YYDSL
+70 YYDNL

-123 QKTQFSQESDQY
+123 QKTQFSQDSDQY

-154 AWKQQSKADADAQTK
+154 AWKQQSKADADAQAK
-169 YQADLAQYE
+169 YQADLTQYE

-207 DTSHYNEA
+207 DTSHYTEA
-215 KKEYAKAMAD
+215 KKEYEKAMAD

-263 SDSEYAKKLTE
+263 SDSEYAKKLAE

-279 KKYDADLVAYNQA
+279 KKYDADLAAYNQA
-292 QSKYQSDLATY
+292 QTKYQSDLATY

-317 EATKNQAGHLSQAA
+317 EANKNQQGHLSQAA

-342 ARATGSDLVNAQP
+342 ARATGTNPVNAQP

-492 NVTMKFYDSKGNLIN
+492 NVTMKFYDAKGNLIN
-507 LTDENNA
+507 LTDDNNA

-679 PVTPNTPPTT
+679 PVSPNTPPTT

-764 RWITVTGA
+764 RWITVTGKT
-772 ILKAPVVAPDF
+772 LKTPVVAPDF
-783 KPKDTFPGYEF
+783 KPKDTFPDYEF

-823 TVTGEVLKP
+823 TEKGKVLKP
-832 RTDGEKP
+832 RTDGE
-839 KENFDGYEF
+839 
-848 VRTDKDKDGNTTH
+848 
-861 IYRPVEK
+861 
-868 PVKKVT
+868 
-874 TIWVTEK
+874 
-881 GQVLKPRT
+881 Q
-889 DGEHPKEN
+889 
-897 FDGYEFVR
+897 
-905 TDKDKDG
+905 
-912 NTTHIYRP
+912 
-920 IEKPTKKVTTIWVT
+920 
-934 EKGQVL
+934 
-940 KPRTDGEHPKEN
+940 PKEN

-983 TTIWVTEKG
+983 TTIW
-992 EVLKPRTDGEQPK
+992 
-1005 VDFDGYEFVRTDKDK
+1005 
-1020 DGNTTHIYRKIEK
+1020 I
-1033 PVKKVTTIWV
+1033 
-1043 TEKGQVLKPRT
+1043 
-1054 DGEHPKENF
+1054 
-1063 DGYEFVRTD
+1063 
-1072 KDKDGN
+1072 
-1078 ISHIYKPVKKVTTIW
+1078 
-1093 VTEKGEVLKPRTD
+1093 TEKGEVLKPRTD

-1138 KSVKK
+1138 KPVKKVTTIWITEKGEVLKPRTDGEHPKENFDGYEFVRTDKDKDGNITHIYRPIKK
-1143 VTTIWVTEKGEVLKP
+1143 VTTIWVTEKGQVLKP
-1158 RADGEQPKVDFDGYE
+1158 RTDGERPKENFDGYE

-1204 TEKGEVLKPRTD
+1204 TETGEVLKPRTD
-1216 GEQPKVDFDGYEFV
+1216 GEQPKENFDGYEFVRTDKDKDGNISHIYKPVKKATTIWVTETGEVLKPRTDGEQPKENFDGYEFV

-1254 KDDKLVYT
+1254 KDDKLVYQ
-1262 PQTAKELPKTGDAGA
+1262 PQTAKELPKTGDAGT
-1277 LFSFFGALFAGGGL
+1277 LVGILGGLLAGGGL
-1291 AGIKRRK
+1291 AGLKRKKRQK
-1298 NRK
+1298 

>member
-9 RRLVTGL
+9 RKIVTGL

-35 FPAEL
+35 FPTEL

-70 YYDSL
+70 YYDNL

-108 KDLATYQA
+108 KDLAIYQA

-123 QKTQFSQESDQY
+123 QKTQFSQDSDTY

-154 AWKQQSKADADAQTK
+154 AWKQQSKADGDAQTK

-178 KLKQEDAKAQAEYEK
+178 KLKQEDAKAQADYEK

-263 SDSEYAKKLTE
+263 SDSEYAKKLAE

-279 KKYDADLVAYNQA
+279 KKYDADLAAYNQA
-292 QSKYQSDLATY
+292 QTKYQSDLATY

-317 EATKNQAGHLSQAA
+317 EANKNQQGHLSQAA

-342 ARATGSDLVNAQP
+342 ARATGTNPVNAQP

-378 VNNKDAFNIAVSS
+378 VGNEDAFNIAINS
-391 TGSTQ
+391 TGATQ
-396 ESMSTNG
+396 ESFSTNG

-408 AGQDSITAYRIGRNG
+408 AGKDTITAYRVGRNG
-423 SLTIDYTN
+423 SLTVDYTN
-431 LKNSSYNGEP
+431 LRNSSYNGEP
-441 LSKVSMTVSIDPS
+441 LSKVSMTISIDPS
-454 SQNISDS
+454 SQNLSDY
-461 GIVAFTQDPKLGF
+461 GIIAFTQDPKLGF
-474 NVQFRRGDDNNKR
+474 NVQFRKGDVNNKR

-507 LTDENNA
+507 LTDENKA
-514 LLGMSSFNSHQEPI
+514 LLGMSSFNSHQELV
-528 GIVEGFVPGPGTS
+528 GTVEGFVPGPGTS

-553 GGRYYSNKLEN
+553 GGRYYSIKEEN
-564 TQGQFGQDNID
+564 TQNQFGQDNID
-575 STNNPYFWYLGSVLK
+575 TTDNPYFWYLGSVLK
-590 MTGTSPTFQVF
+590 MTGTSPTFQIF

-607 FGRPEPD
+607 FGRPESS
-614 RTYIPGLWMTATSE
+614 RTYIPGIWMNVTSE

-689 PPTPPTPKAG
+689 PPTPPTPKTG

-715 PESPNRPQPKD
+715 PQAPNRPQPKD

-740 PKVTPTQ
+740 PKVTLAQ

-772 ILKAPVVAPDF
+772 TLKAPVVAPDF

-823 TVTGEVLKP
+823 TEKGKVLKP
-832 RTDGEKP
+832 RTDGEQP

-972 YRPIEKPVKKV
+972 YRPIKKVTTIWVTEKGEVLKPRTDGEQPKENFDGYEFVRTDKDKDGNTTHIYRKVEKPVKKV

-1020 DGNTTHIYRKIEK
+1020 DGNTTHIYRKVEK
-1033 PVKKVTTIWV
+1033 PLKKVTTIWV
-1043 TEKGQVLKPRT
+1043 TETGEVLKPRT
-1054 DGEHPKENF
+1054 DGEQPKENF

-1078 ISHIYKPVKKVTTIW
+1078 ISHIYRKVEKPVKRVTTIW

-1120 RTDKDKDGNTT
+1120 RTDKDKDGN
-1131 HIYRKVE
+1131 
-1138 KSVKK
+1138 
-1143 VTTIWVTEKGEVLKP
+1143 
-1158 RADGEQPKVDFDGYE
+1158 
-1173 FVRTDKD
+1173 
-1180 KDGNISHIYRKV
+1180 
-1192 EKPVKKVTTIWV
+1192 
-1204 TEKGEVLKPRTD
+1204 
-1216 GEQPKVDFDGYEFV
+1216 
-1230 RTDKDKDGN
+1230 

-1254 KDDKLVYT
+1254 KDDKLVYQ
-1262 PQTAKELPKTGDAGA
+1262 PQTAKELPKTGDAGT
-1277 LFSFFGALFAGGGL
+1277 LVGILGSLLMGGGL
-1291 AGIKRRK
+1291 AGLKRKKRQK
-1298 NRK
+1298 

>member
-1 MKQIFKHP
+1 M
-9 RRLVTGL
+9 
-16 AAVGIAPALATVAQ
+16 
-30 ADTEP
+30 
-35 FPAEL
+35 
-40 TQLIAE
+40 
-46 AKALNIQVVEGP
+46 N
-58 NKTFGTNVDLQT
+58 
-70 YYDSL
+70 
-75 VHKLQ
+75 
-80 DLVIQAK
+80 
-87 TTKATNENAQKAYQE
+87 
-102 AQAKYE
+102 
-108 KDLATYQA
+108 
-116 KQKEYEA
+116 
-123 QKTQFSQESDQY
+123 
-135 KKLQAD
+135 
-141 YQKQLAEYQQKLD
+141 
-154 AWKQQSKADADAQTK
+154 
-169 YQADLAQYE
+169 
-178 KLKQEDAKAQAEYEK
+178 
-193 KKADYE
+193 
-199 KASTQASE
+199 
-207 DTSHYNEA
+207 
-215 KKEYAKAMAD
+215 
-225 YQAKLAQYK
+225 
-234 TDLADYE
+234 
-241 TKKAQYDKD
+241 
-250 LAEYNKAVAGSST
+250 
-263 SDSEYAKKLTE
+263 
-274 YETAK
+274 
-279 KKYDADLVAYNQA
+279 
-292 QSKYQSDLATY
+292 
-303 KTQKAQYDSAMAQM
+303 
-317 EATKNQAGHLSQAA
+317 
-331 AQSLVYRSEPT
+331 
-342 ARATGSDLVNAQP
+342 
-355 ITRAGLQR
+355 
-363 AFDRVGLDRYYIDEL
+363 
-378 VNNKDAFNIAVSS
+378 
-391 TGSTQ
+391 
-396 ESMSTNG
+396 
-403 KQGLG
+403 
-408 AGQDSITAYRIGRNG
+408 
-423 SLTIDYTN
+423 
-431 LKNSSYNGEP
+431 
-441 LSKVSMTVSIDPS
+441 
-454 SQNISDS
+454 
-461 GIVAFTQDPKLGF
+461 
-474 NVQFRRGDDNNKR
+474 
-487 YMLKF
+487 
-492 NVTMKFYDSKGNLIN
+492 
-507 LTDENNA
+507 
-514 LLGMSSFNSHQEPI
+514 
-528 GIVEGFVPGPGTS
+528 
-541 VIGITGSSIQNQ
+541 
-553 GGRYYSNKLEN
+553 
-564 TQGQFGQDNID
+564 QFGQENID
-575 STNNPYFWYLGSVLK
+575 STNSPYFWYLGSVLQ
-590 MTGTSPTFQVF
+590 MTGTSPTFQVL

-607 FGRPEPD
+607 FGRPESS
-614 RTYIPGLWMTATSE
+614 RTFIPGIWMTATSE

-679 PVTPNTPPTT
+679 PVSPNTPPTT

-715 PESPNRPQPKD
+715 PQAPNRPQPKD

-772 ILKAPVVAPDF
+772 TLKAPVVAPDF

-934 EKGQVL
+934 EKGEVL

-972 YRPIEKPVKKV
+972 YRKVEKPVKKV

-1005 VDFDGYEFVRTDKDK
+1005 ENFDGYEFVRTDKDK
-1020 DGNTTHIYRKIEK
+1020 DGNISHIYRRVEK
-1033 PVKKVTTIWV
+1033 PVKNVTTIWV

-1078 ISHIYKPVKKVTTIW
+1078 ISHIYRRVEKPVKKVTTIWVTETGEVLKPRTDGEQPKENFDGYEFVRTDKDKDGNISHIYRKVEKPVKRVTTIW

-1120 RTDKDKDGNTT
+1120 RTDKDKDGN
-1131 HIYRKVE
+1131 
-1138 KSVKK
+1138 
-1143 VTTIWVTEKGEVLKP
+1143 
-1158 RADGEQPKVDFDGYE
+1158 
-1173 FVRTDKD
+1173 
-1180 KDGNISHIYRKV
+1180 
-1192 EKPVKKVTTIWV
+1192 
-1204 TEKGEVLKPRTD
+1204 
-1216 GEQPKVDFDGYEFV
+1216 
-1230 RTDKDKDGN
+1230 

-1254 KDDKLVYT
+1254 KDDKLVYQ
-1262 PQTAKELPKTGDAGA
+1262 PQTAKELPKTGDAGTLVGILGGLLA
-1277 LFSFFGALFAGGGL
+1277 SGGL
-1291 AGIKRRK
+1291 AGLKRKKRQK
-1298 NRK
+1298 

>member
-9 RRLVTGL
+9 RTFVTGL

-70 YYDSL
+70 YYDNL
-75 VHKLQ
+75 VHQLQ

-87 TTKATNENAQKAYQE
+87 ETKTTNENAQKAYQE

-108 KDLATYQA
+108 KDLADYEA
-116 KQKEYEA
+116 KQKAYEA
-123 QKTQFSQESDQY
+123 QKTQFSQDSDAY

-141 YQKQLAEYQQKLD
+141 YQKQLAEYQKKLD
-154 AWKQQSKADADAQTK
+154 AWKQQSKADADAQAK

-178 KLKQEDAKAQAEYEK
+178 KLKQEDTKAQAEYEK

-241 TKKAQYDKD
+241 TKKAQYDQD

-263 SDSEYAKKLTE
+263 SDSEYAKKLAE

-279 KKYDADLVAYNQA
+279 KKYDADLAAYNQA
-292 QSKYQSDLATY
+292 QTKYQSDLATY

-317 EATKNQAGHLSQAA
+317 EANKNQQGHLSQAA

-342 ARATGSDLVNAQP
+342 ARATGSNLVNAQP
-355 ITRAGLQR
+355 ITRAGLGR

-378 VNNKDAFNIAVSS
+378 VGNEEAFNIAINS
-391 TGSTQ
+391 TGSSQ

-408 AGQDSITAYRIGRNG
+408 AGKDTITAYRIGRNG

-431 LKNSSYNGEP
+431 LRNSSYNGEP

-454 SQNISDS
+454 SQNISDY

-474 NVQFRRGDDNNKR
+474 NVQFRKGDVNKR

-507 LTDENNA
+507 LTDENKA
-514 LLGMSSFNSHQEPI
+514 LLGMSSFNSHQEPV
-528 GIVEGFVPGPGTS
+528 GTVEGFVPGPGTS

-553 GGRYYSNKLEN
+553 GGRYYSIKEEN
-564 TQGQFGQDNID
+564 TMNRFGQENID
-575 STNNPYFWYLGSVLK
+575 STNSPYFWYLGSVLQ
-590 MTGTSPTFQVF
+590 MTGTSPTFQVL

-607 FGRPEPD
+607 FGRPESS
-614 RTYIPGLWMTATSE
+614 RTFIPGIWMTATSE

-679 PVTPNTPPTT
+679 PVSPNTPPTT

-715 PESPNRPQPKD
+715 PQAPNRPQPKD

-772 ILKAPVVAPDF
+772 TLKAPVVAPDF

-912 NTTHIYRP
+912 NTTHIYR
-920 IEKPTKKVTTIWVT
+920 KV
-934 EKGQVL
+934 E
-940 KPRTDGEHPKEN
+940 
-952 FDGYEFVRTDK
+952 
-963 DKDGNTTHI
+963 
-972 YRPIEKPVKKV
+972 
-983 TTIWVTEKG
+983 
-992 EVLKPRTDGEQPK
+992 
-1005 VDFDGYEFVRTDKDK
+1005 
-1020 DGNTTHIYRKIEK
+1020 
-1033 PVKKVTTIWV
+1033 
-1043 TEKGQVLKPRT
+1043 
-1054 DGEHPKENF
+1054 
-1063 DGYEFVRTD
+1063 
-1072 KDKDGN
+1072 
-1078 ISHIYKPVKKVTTIW
+1078 KPVKKVTTIW

-1138 KSVKK
+1138 KPVKK
-1143 VTTIWVTEKGEVLKP
+1143 VTTIWVTETGEVLKP
-1158 RADGEQPKVDFDGYE
+1158 RTDGEQPKENFDGYE

-1192 EKPVKKVTTIWV
+1192 EKPVKRVTTIWV

-1216 GEQPKVDFDGYEFV
+1216 GEQPKENFDGYEFV
-1230 RTDKDKDGN
+1230 RTDKDQDGN

-1254 KDDKLVYT
+1254 KDDKLVYQ
-1262 PQTAKELPKTGDAGA
+1262 PQTSKELPKTGDAGTLVGILGGLLA
-1277 LFSFFGALFAGGGL
+1277 SGGL
-1291 AGIKRRK
+1291 AGLKRKKRQK
-1298 NRK
+1298 

>member
-1 MKQIFKHP
+1 M
-9 RRLVTGL
+9 
-16 AAVGIAPALATVAQ
+16 
-30 ADTEP
+30 
-35 FPAEL
+35 
-40 TQLIAE
+40 
-46 AKALNIQVVEGP
+46 
-58 NKTFGTNVDLQT
+58 
-70 YYDSL
+70 
-75 VHKLQ
+75 
-80 DLVIQAK
+80 
-87 TTKATNENAQKAYQE
+87 
-102 AQAKYE
+102 
-108 KDLATYQA
+108 
-116 KQKEYEA
+116 
-123 QKTQFSQESDQY
+123 
-135 KKLQAD
+135 
-141 YQKQLAEYQQKLD
+141 
-154 AWKQQSKADADAQTK
+154 
-169 YQADLAQYE
+169 AQYE

-263 SDSEYAKKLTE
+263 SDSEYAKKLAE

-279 KKYDADLVAYNQA
+279 KKYDVDLAAYNQA
-292 QSKYQSDLATY
+292 QTKYQSDLATY

-317 EATKNQAGHLSQAA
+317 EANKNQQGHLSQAA

-342 ARATGSDLVNAQP
+342 ARAAGSNLVNAQP
-355 ITRAGLQR
+355 ITRAGLGR

-378 VNNKDAFNIAVSS
+378 VGNEEAFNIAINS
-391 TGSTQ
+391 TGSSQ

-408 AGQDSITAYRIGRNG
+408 AGKDTITAYRIGRTG
-423 SLTIDYTN
+423 SLTVDYTN

-454 SQNISDS
+454 SQNISDY

-474 NVQFRRGDDNNKR
+474 NVQFRKGDVNNKR

-607 FGRPEPD
+607 FGRPEPSNS
-614 RTYIPGLWMTATSE
+614 YIPGIWMTATSE

-679 PVTPNTPPTT
+679 PVSPNTPPTT

-764 RWITVTGA
+764 RWITVTGKT
-772 ILKAPVVAPDF
+772 LKAPVVAPDF

-912 NTTHIYRP
+912 NTTHIYR
-920 IEKPTKKVTTIWVT
+920 KV
-934 EKGQVL
+934 E
-940 KPRTDGEHPKEN
+940 
-952 FDGYEFVRTDK
+952 
-963 DKDGNTTHI
+963 
-972 YRPIEKPVKKV
+972 
-983 TTIWVTEKG
+983 
-992 EVLKPRTDGEQPK
+992 
-1005 VDFDGYEFVRTDKDK
+1005 
-1020 DGNTTHIYRKIEK
+1020 
-1033 PVKKVTTIWV
+1033 
-1043 TEKGQVLKPRT
+1043 
-1054 DGEHPKENF
+1054 
-1063 DGYEFVRTD
+1063 
-1072 KDKDGN
+1072 
-1078 ISHIYKPVKKVTTIW
+1078 KPVKKVTTIW

-1138 KSVKK
+1138 KPVKK

-1158 RADGEQPKVDFDGYE
+1158 RTDGEQPKENFDGYEFVRTDKDKDGNTTHIYRKVEKPVKKVTTIWVTETGEVLKPRTDGEQPKENFDGYE

-1192 EKPVKKVTTIWV
+1192 EKPVKRVTTIWV

-1216 GEQPKVDFDGYEFV
+1216 GEQPKENFDGYEFV

-1254 KDDKLVYT
+1254 KDDKLVYQ
-1262 PQTAKELPKTGDAGA
+1262 PQTAKELPKTGDAGTLVGILGGLLA
-1277 LFSFFGALFAGGGL
+1277 SGGL
-1291 AGIKRRK
+1291 AGLKRKKRQK
-1298 NRK
+1298 

>member
-70 YYDSL
+70 YYDNL

-123 QKTQFSQESDQY
+123 QKTQFSQDSDQY

-154 AWKQQSKADADAQTK
+154 AWKQQSKVDADAQTK

-178 KLKQEDAKAQAEYEK
+178 KLKQEDTKAQAEYEK

-263 SDSEYAKKLTE
+263 SDSEYAKKLAE

-279 KKYDADLVAYNQA
+279 KKYDADLAAYNQA
-292 QSKYQSDLATY
+292 QTKYQSDLATY

-317 EATKNQAGHLSQAA
+317 EANKNQQGHLSQAA

-342 ARATGSDLVNAQP
+342 ARATGTNLVNAQP
-355 ITRAGLQR
+355 ITRAGLGR

-378 VNNKDAFNIAVSS
+378 VGNEDAFNIAINS

-396 ESMSTNG
+396 ESMPTNG

-408 AGQDSITAYRIGRNG
+408 AGKDTITAYRIGRNG
-423 SLTIDYTN
+423 SLTVDYTN
-431 LKNSSYNGEP
+431 LRNSSYNGEP

-454 SQNISDS
+454 SQNISDY

-474 NVQFRRGDDNNKR
+474 NVQFRKGDVNNKR

-507 LTDENNA
+507 LTDENKA
-514 LLGMSSFNSHQEPI
+514 LLGMSSFNSHQEPV
-528 GIVEGFVPGPGTS
+528 GTVEGFVPGQGTS

-553 GGRYYSNKLEN
+553 GGRYYSIKEEN
-564 TQGQFGQDNID
+564 TMNQFGQENID
-575 STNNPYFWYLGSVLK
+575 STTNPYFWYLGSVLK
-590 MTGTSPTFQVF
+590 MTGTSPTFQVL
-601 SGDPTQ
+601 SGDPTS
-607 FGRPEPD
+607 FGRPESS
-614 RTYIPGLWMTATSE
+614 RTFIPGIWMTATSE

-645 PTEPVKPT
+645 PTEPVKPDKVT
-653 KSPTTVP
+653 NAVP
-660 NKPVEPKKP
+660 AKPVEPKKP

-679 PVTPNTPPTT
+679 PVSPNVPPQT

-715 PESPNRPQPKD
+715 PQAPNRQQPKD

-740 PKVTPTQ
+740 PKVTPAQ

-764 RWITVTGA
+764 RWITVTGKT
-772 ILKAPVVAPDF
+772 LKAPVVAPDF

-794 VETKVDG
+794 IETKVEG
-801 SITTHIYRPIEK
+801 SITTHIYKPVEKPVKKVTTIWITEKGQVLKPRTDGEQPKENFDGYEFVRTDKDKDGNTTHIYRPIEK
-813 PVKKVTTIWV
+813 PIKKVTTIWI
-823 TVTGEVLKP
+823 TEKGKVLKP
-832 RTDGEKP
+832 RTDGEQP

-897 FDGYEFVR
+897 FDGYEFIR

-912 NTTHIYRP
+912 NTT
-920 IEKPTKKVTTIWVT
+920 
-934 EKGQVL
+934 
-940 KPRTDGEHPKEN
+940 
-952 FDGYEFVRTDK
+952 
-963 DKDGNTTHI
+963 
-972 YRPIEKPVKKV
+972 
-983 TTIWVTEKG
+983 
-992 EVLKPRTDGEQPK
+992 
-1005 VDFDGYEFVRTDKDK
+1005 
-1020 DGNTTHIYRKIEK
+1020 
-1033 PVKKVTTIWV
+1033 
-1043 TEKGQVLKPRT
+1043 
-1054 DGEHPKENF
+1054 
-1063 DGYEFVRTD
+1063 
-1072 KDKDGN
+1072 
-1078 ISHIYKPVKKVTTIW
+1078 HIYKPVKKVTTIW

-1106 GEQPKENFDGYEFV
+1106 GEHPKENFDGYEFV
-1120 RTDKDKDGNTT
+1120 RTG
-1131 HIYRKVE
+1131 
-1138 KSVKK
+1138 
-1143 VTTIWVTEKGEVLKP
+1143 
-1158 RADGEQPKVDFDGYE
+1158 
-1173 FVRTDKD
+1173 KD

-1216 GEQPKVDFDGYEFV
+1216 GEHSKEDFDGYEFVRTDKDKDGNISHIYRKVEKPIKKVTTIWVTEKGDVLKPRTEGEQPKEDFDGYEFVRTDKDKDGNISHIYKPVKKVTTIWVTETGKVLKPRTDGEQPKENFDGYEFV

-1262 PQTAKELPKTGDAGA
+1262 PQTAKELPKTGDTGT
-1277 LFSFFGALFAGGGL
+1277 LVGILGGLLTGGGL
-1291 AGIKRRK
+1291 AGLKRKKRQK
-1298 NRK
+1298 

>member
-9 RRLVTGL
+9 RKLVTGL
-16 AAVGIAPALATVAQ
+16 AAVGIAPALVTVAH

-35 FPAEL
+35 FPTEL

-70 YYDSL
+70 YYDNL

-87 TTKATNENAQKAYQE
+87 TVQTTNENAQKAYQE

-123 QKTQFSQESDQY
+123 QKTQFSQDSDTY

-154 AWKQQSKADADAQTK
+154 AWKQQSKVDADAQSK

-263 SDSEYAKKLTE
+263 SDSEYAKKLAE

-279 KKYDADLVAYNQA
+279 KKYDADLAAYNQTQA
-292 QSKYQSDLATY
+292 KYQSDLATY

-317 EATKNQAGHLSQAA
+317 EANKNQQGHLSQAA

-342 ARATGSDLVNAQP
+342 ARATGTNLVNAQP
-355 ITRAGLQR
+355 ITRAGLGR

-492 NVTMKFYDSKGNLIN
+492 NVTMKFYDVKGNLIN
-507 LTDENNA
+507 LTDDNNA

-528 GIVEGFVPGPGTS
+528 GIVEGFAPGQGTS

-715 PESPNRPQPKD
+715 PQAPNRPQPKD

-772 ILKAPVVAPDF
+772 TLKAPVVAPDF
-783 KPKDTFPGYEF
+783 KPKDTFPGYKF

-813 PVKKVTTIWV
+813 PVKKVTTIWI
-823 TVTGEVLKP
+823 TENGQVLKP
-832 RTDGEKP
+832 RTNGEQP

-934 EKGQVL
+934 EKGEVL

-972 YRPIEKPVKKV
+972 YRKV
-983 TTIWVTEKG
+983 E
-992 EVLKPRTDGEQPK
+992 
-1005 VDFDGYEFVRTDKDK
+1005 
-1020 DGNTTHIYRKIEK
+1020 
-1033 PVKKVTTIWV
+1033 
-1043 TEKGQVLKPRT
+1043 
-1054 DGEHPKENF
+1054 
-1063 DGYEFVRTD
+1063 
-1072 KDKDGN
+1072 
-1078 ISHIYKPVKKVTTIW
+1078 KPVKKVTTIW

-1138 KSVKK
+1138 K
-1143 VTTIWVTEKGEVLKP
+1143 
-1158 RADGEQPKVDFDGYE
+1158 
-1173 FVRTDKD
+1173 
-1180 KDGNISHIYRKV
+1180 
-1192 EKPVKKVTTIWV
+1192 PVKKVTTIWV

-1239 ISHIYRK
+1239 TTHIYRKVEKPLKKVTTIWVTETGEVLKPRTDGEQPKENFDGYEFVRTDKDKDGNISHIYRKVEKPVKKVTTIWVTETGEVLKPRTDGEQPKENFDGYEFVRTDKDKDGNISHIYRK

-1254 KDDKLVYT
+1254 KDDKLVYQ
-1262 PQTAKELPKTGDAGA
+1262 PQTAKELPKTGDAGT
-1277 LFSFFGALFAGGGL
+1277 LVGILGGLLAGGGL
-1291 AGIKRRK
+1291 TGLKRKKRQK
-1298 NRK
+1298 

>member
-9 RRLVTGL
+9 RTFVTGL

-70 YYDSL
+70 YYDNL
-75 VHKLQ
+75 VHQLQ

-87 TTKATNENAQKAYQE
+87 ETKTTNENAQKTYQE

-108 KDLATYQA
+108 KDLADYEA
-116 KQKEYEA
+116 KQKAYEA
-123 QKTQFSQESDQY
+123 QKTQFSQDSDAY

-141 YQKQLAEYQQKLD
+141 YQKQLAEYQKKLD
-154 AWKQQSKADADAQTK
+154 AWKQQSKADADAQAK

-241 TKKAQYDKD
+241 TKKAQYDQD

-263 SDSEYAKKLTE
+263 SDSEYAKKLAE

-279 KKYDADLVAYNQA
+279 KKYDADLAAYNQA
-292 QSKYQSDLATY
+292 QTKYQSDLATY

-317 EATKNQAGHLSQAA
+317 EANKNQQGHLSQAA

-342 ARATGSDLVNAQP
+342 ARATGSNLVNAQP
-355 ITRAGLQR
+355 ITRAGLGR

-378 VNNKDAFNIAVSS
+378 VGNEEAFNIAINS
-391 TGSTQ
+391 TGSSQ

-408 AGQDSITAYRIGRNG
+408 AGKDTITAYRIGRNG

-431 LKNSSYNGEP
+431 LRNSSYNGEP

-454 SQNISDS
+454 SQNISDY

-474 NVQFRRGDDNNKR
+474 NVQFRKGDVNNKR

-507 LTDENNA
+507 LTDENKA
-514 LLGMSSFNSHQEPI
+514 LLGMSSFNSHQEPV
-528 GIVEGFVPGPGTS
+528 GTVEGFVPGPGTS

-553 GGRYYSNKLEN
+553 GGRYYSIKEEN
-564 TQGQFGQDNID
+564 TMNQFGQENID
-575 STNNPYFWYLGSVLK
+575 STNSPYFWYLGSVLQ
-590 MTGTSPTFQVF
+590 MTGTSPTFQVL

-607 FGRPEPD
+607 FGRPESS
-614 RTYIPGLWMTATSE
+614 RTFIPGIWMTATSE

-679 PVTPNTPPTT
+679 PVSPNTPPTT

-715 PESPNRPQPKD
+715 PQAPNRPQPKD

-772 ILKAPVVAPDF
+772 TLKAPVVAPDF

-813 PVKKVTTIWV
+813 PVKKVTTIWI
-823 TVTGEVLKP
+823 TENGQVLKP
-832 RTDGEKP
+832 RTNGEQP

-934 EKGQVL
+934 EKGEVL

-972 YRPIEKPVKKV
+972 YRKV
-983 TTIWVTEKG
+983 E
-992 EVLKPRTDGEQPK
+992 
-1005 VDFDGYEFVRTDKDK
+1005 
-1020 DGNTTHIYRKIEK
+1020 
-1033 PVKKVTTIWV
+1033 
-1043 TEKGQVLKPRT
+1043 
-1054 DGEHPKENF
+1054 
-1063 DGYEFVRTD
+1063 
-1072 KDKDGN
+1072 
-1078 ISHIYKPVKKVTTIW
+1078 KPVKKVTTIW

-1138 KSVKK
+1138 K
-1143 VTTIWVTEKGEVLKP
+1143 
-1158 RADGEQPKVDFDGYE
+1158 
-1173 FVRTDKD
+1173 
-1180 KDGNISHIYRKV
+1180 
-1192 EKPVKKVTTIWV
+1192 PVKKVTTIWV

-1239 ISHIYRK
+1239 TTHIYRKVEKPLKKVTTIWVTETGEVLKPRTDGEQPKENFDGYEFVRTDKDKDGNISHIYRKVEKPVKKVTTIWVTETGEVLKPRTDGEQPKENFDGYEFVRTDKDKDGNISHIYRK

-1254 KDDKLVYT
+1254 KDDKLVYQ
-1262 PQTAKELPKTGDAGA
+1262 PQTAKELPKTGDAGTLVGILGGLLA
-1277 LFSFFGALFAGGGL
+1277 SGGL
-1291 AGIKRRK
+1291 AGLKRKKRQK
-1298 NRK
+1298 

>member
-9 RRLVTGL
+9 RTFVTGL

-70 YYDSL
+70 YYDNL
-75 VHKLQ
+75 VHQLQ

-87 TTKATNENAQKAYQE
+87 ETKTTNENAQKAYQE

-108 KDLATYQA
+108 KDLADYEA
-116 KQKEYEA
+116 KQKAYEA
-123 QKTQFSQESDQY
+123 QKTQFSQDSDAY

-141 YQKQLAEYQQKLD
+141 YQKQLAEYQKKLD
-154 AWKQQSKADADAQTK
+154 AWKQQSKADADAQAK

-178 KLKQEDAKAQAEYEK
+178 KLKQEDTKAQAEYEK

-263 SDSEYAKKLTE
+263 SDSEYAKKLAE

-279 KKYDADLVAYNQA
+279 KKYDADLAAYNQA
-292 QSKYQSDLATY
+292 Q
-303 KTQKAQYDSAMAQM
+303 AQYLEAKKVYDAQIAQM
-317 EATKNQAGHLSQAA
+317 EADKNKPGHLSQAVGQAFVFNGETNATVKITGGRFTQPKA
-331 AQSLVYRSEPT
+331 AVAPSSVFQETLLNHPTMDEYNRSTTVPTAMVTEPSRGDSSGWWSMMWKVGDHVRVEYTNLTNTSFAGRKISKVVYNYDVLSSSNPDGLINAVVYRNPT
-342 ARATGSDLVNAQP
+342 VTIDLSTDNTIKTKEVRVRLTPEYYYEDGTKVDFSKASAL
-355 ITRAGLQR
+355 IT
-363 AFDRVGLDRYYIDEL
+363 
-378 VNNKDAFNIAVSS
+378 
-391 TGSTQ
+391 TGST
-396 ESMSTNG
+396 NYDYY
-403 KQGLG
+403 
-408 AGQDSITAYRIGRNG
+408 AGQFES
-423 SLTIDYTN
+423 
-431 LKNSSYNGEP
+431 
-441 LSKVSMTVSIDPS
+441 V
-454 SQNISDS
+454 QNIKDMRF
-461 GIVAFTQDPKLGF
+461 IP
-474 NVQFRRGDDNNKR
+474 
-487 YMLKF
+487 
-492 NVTMKFYDSKGNLIN
+492 
-507 LTDENNA
+507 
-514 LLGMSSFNSHQEPI
+514 
-528 GIVEGFVPGPGTS
+528 
-541 VIGITGSSIQNQ
+541 ITGSSIVNNNGIYAATRNNSHKAGRDMNGAPTNGSTPYDAGEWDRQ
-553 GGRYYSNKLEN
+553 GSPLQWYGMGAFQITGANPSFEFVSQTYAPNTDINRYKGYWQQLT
-564 TQGQFGQDNID
+564 TQ
-575 STNNPYFWYLGSVLK
+575 LVV
-590 MTGTSPTFQVF
+590 PTAIV
-601 SGDPTQ
+601 PT
-607 FGRPEPD
+607 PP
-614 RTYIPGLWMTATSE
+614 I
-628 LATTVAIK
+628 
-636 PTEPKAPVK
+636 K
-645 PTEPVKPT
+645 PTEPVKPDKVT
-653 KSPTTVP
+653 SAVP
-660 NKPVEPKKP
+660 SKPVEPKKP

-689 PPTPPTPKAG
+689 PPTPPTPKTG

-715 PESPNRPQPKD
+715 PQAPNRPQPKD

-740 PKVTPTQ
+740 PKVTPAQ

-772 ILKAPVVAPDF
+772 TLKAPVVAPDF

-813 PVKKVTTIWV
+813 PVKKVTTIW
-823 TVTGEVLKP
+823 
-832 RTDGEKP
+832 
-839 KENFDGYEF
+839 
-848 VRTDKDKDGNTTH
+848 
-861 IYRPVEK
+861 I
-868 PVKKVT
+868 
-874 TIWVTEK
+874 TEK

-972 YRPIEKPVKKV
+972 YRPIEKPTKKV

-992 EVLKPRTDGEQPK
+992 E
-1005 VDFDGYEFVRTDKDK
+1005 
-1020 DGNTTHIYRKIEK
+1020 
-1033 PVKKVTTIWV
+1033 
-1043 TEKGQVLKPRT
+1043 VLKPRT

-1078 ISHIYKPVKKVTTIW
+1078 TTHIYRPIKKVTTIW

-1138 KSVKK
+1138 KPVKK
-1143 VTTIWVTEKGEVLKP
+1143 VTTIWVTEKGQVLKP
-1158 RADGEQPKVDFDGYE
+1158 RTDGEQPKENFDGYE
-1173 FVRTDKD
+1173 FVRTNKD
-1180 KDGNISHIYRKV
+1180 KDGNTTHIYRKV

-1216 GEQPKVDFDGYEFV
+1216 GEQPKENFDGYEFV

-1262 PQTAKELPKTGDAGA
+1262 PQTAKELPKTGDAGTLVGILGGLLA
-1277 LFSFFGALFAGGGL
+1277 SGGL
-1291 AGIKRRK
+1291 AGLKRKKRQK
-1298 NRK
+1298 